1 MRGLSWVLEGR
12 KESALPSSSFKQQN
26 PLTLLHQEFVANGS
40 MCVPRCDLQCQQL
53 FVLQTWVVW
62 NSAIH
67 CSVIPTDCQG
77 FAVVNAFGCSSSW
90 IQFFLVLIWKFKSS
104 ISLFYHTIKGLTVSE
119 LEFPALVHLKLWEV
133 VWVDRYWKYRFC
145 TPIFSLLVS
154 TPVGCFPSL
163 DQLDRNMC
171 SWASVEGEIHIL
183 QSVCGEC
190 IAHTPLQKWMLVSA
204 WKNCI

>member
-1 MRGLSWVLEGR
+1 MKGLSWVLEGR

-53 FVLQTWVVW
+53 FVLQTWVLW

-90 IQFFLVLIWKFKSS
+90 IQFLLVLIWKFKSS
-104 ISLFYHTIKGLTVSE
+104 ISLFYHTINERPYSVWIRISCSGPSQAVGSSVSGQI
-119 LEFPALVHLKLWEV
+119 LEIQILYTYLQPLGVHSCWLLSISWPA
-133 VWVDRYWKYRFC
+133 R
-145 TPIFSLLVS
+145 
-154 TPVGCFPSL
+154 
-163 DQLDRNMC
+163 
-171 SWASVEGEIHIL
+171 
-183 QSVCGEC
+183 
-190 IAHTPLQKWMLVSA
+190 
-204 WKNCI
+204 